1 MVSNRNFQSSLITNF
16 YQIFSPGATMVDF
29 RTITTFMWVANLRS
43 FRAAAEKLNTT
54 QPAVSLRIAQLEKQL
69 GVRLLERN
77 RRLVVPTEKGHQ
89 LLGFAERLLCLRTE
103 MIEAVGDRSSMHGMV
118 RLGVAETIVHTWLP
132 ALIERVNDAYPNLE
146 LEIEVDISPNLRD
159 RLVARDLDLA
169 FLLGPVSNPN
179 VQNRPLC
186 SYPLAFVAC
195 KTIKFDK
202 QFVALED
209 IARWP
214 IITFSR
220 NTQPYVAVREL
231 FTRSRL
237 HTTIH
242 ASASLA
248 TVVRMALDGIGV
260 AVIPPAILANVA
272 PRGQLR
278 LLKTR
283 TMLPRLDFAV
293 SWPSSP
299 DSFAAQKVAG
309 IATAVAKRRGML
321 PNA

>member
-1 MVSNRNFQSSLITNF
+1 
-16 YQIFSPGATMVDF
+16 MVDL
-29 RTITTFMWVANLRS
+29 RMLTTFTWVANLRS
-43 FRAAAEKLNTT
+43 FRAAAVKLNTT
-54 QPAVSLRIAQLEKQL
+54 QPAVSLRIAQLKKQL

-77 RRLVVPTEKGHQ
+77 RRLVVPTEKGQQ
-89 LLGFAERLLCLRTE
+89 LLGFAERLLRLRAE
-103 MIEAVGDRSSMHGMV
+103 MIEAVGDRSSMRGIV

-146 LEIEVDISPNLRD
+146 LEIEVDISPNLHD
-159 RLVARDLDLA
+159 RLVGRDLDLA
-169 FLLGPVSNPN
+169 FLLGPISNPN
-179 VQNRPLC
+179 VHNRPLC
-186 SYPLAFVAC
+186 SYPLAFIVC

-202 QFVALED
+202 KIVALED

-248 TVVRMALDGIGV
+248 TIVRMALDGIGV

-283 TMLPRLDFAV
+283 TPLPRLNFTV
-293 SWPSSP
+293 SWSSSP
-299 DSFAAQKVAG
+299 DSFAAQKVAE
-309 IATAVAKRRGML
+309 IATDVAKRRVML
-321 PNA
+321 AGS

>member
-1 MVSNRNFQSSLITNF
+1 
-16 YQIFSPGATMVDF
+16 MVDF
-29 RTITTFMWVANLRS
+29 RMLTTFTWVAHLRS
-43 FRAAAEKLNTT
+43 FRGAAEKLNTT
-54 QPAVSLRIAQLEKQL
+54 QPAVSLRIAQLEEFL

-77 RRLVVPTEKGHQ
+77 RRLVVPTEKGQ
-89 LLGFAERLLCLRTE
+89 ELLGFAERLLRLRAE
-103 MIEAVGDRSSMHGMV
+103 MIEAVGDRSSMHGIV

-132 ALIERVNDAYPNLE
+132 TLIERVNVAYPNLE
-146 LEIEVDISPNLRD
+146 LEIEVDISPNLHD
-159 RLVARDLDLA
+159 RLIARDLNLA
-169 FLLGPVSNPN
+169 FLLGPISNPN
-179 VQNRPLC
+179 LHSHPLC

-202 QFVALED
+202 KIVTLEE

-231 FTRSRL
+231 FTRSGLR
-237 HTTIH
+237 TTIH

-272 PRGQLR
+272 PLGRLR
-278 LLKTR
+278 LLKAR
-283 TMLPRLDFAV
+283 TPLPRLNFAV
-293 SWPSSP
+293 SWPSTP
-299 DSFAAQKVAG
+299 DSFAAQKVAE
-309 IATAVAKRRGML
+309 IATDVAKGNAML
-321 PNA
+321 VRV